1 MLALWSFLIF
11 LTPNPKWFMVVDFW
25 EPQPTTNKNFN
36 TENRKNDT
44 NTITLIYLKVLLV
57 LWFLVPVDLI
67 VQKMRLLTHNTM
79 KNNTEAAKGKG
90 WPLRISAV
98 EVRVD
103 DASEIGS
110 DPDREIAFVKG
121 ILGML
126 DWPTLVQGAAQLG
139 LNTLPPTL
147 SEEMAQDPE
156 FLRALF
162 HVLMNVHLV
171 KGMLTCPD
179 TGREFPVT
187 DSIVDFSMEEE
198 ECENVRN
205 YH

>member
-1 MLALWSFLIF
+1 
-11 LTPNPKWFMVVDFW
+11 
-25 EPQPTTNKNFN
+25 
-36 TENRKNDT
+36 
-44 NTITLIYLKVLLV
+44 
-57 LWFLVPVDLI
+57 
-67 VQKMRLLTHNTM
+67 MRLLTHNTLR
-79 KNNTEAAKGKG
+79 NNTEDAKGKG
-90 WPLRISAV
+90 WPLSISAI

-126 DWPTLVQGAAQLG
+126 DWPTLVRGASQMG

-147 SEEMAQDPE
+147 SEEMSQDPE
-156 FLRALF
+156 FLRALY

-187 DSIVDFSMEEE
+187 DSVADFSMEEE

>member
-1 MLALWSFLIF
+1 
-11 LTPNPKWFMVVDFW
+11 
-25 EPQPTTNKNFN
+25 
-36 TENRKNDT
+36 
-44 NTITLIYLKVLLV
+44 
-57 LWFLVPVDLI
+57 
-67 VQKMRLLTHNTM
+67 MRLLTHNAM
-79 KNNTEAAKGKG
+79 RNNTEDAKSKG
-90 WPLRISAV
+90 WPLKITAI

-110 DPDREIAFVKG
+110 DPEREISFIQG

-126 DWPTLVQGAAQLG
+126 DWPTLVQGASQLG
-139 LNTLPPTL
+139 LTTLPQVL
-147 SEEMAQDPE
+147 SDEMAKDPE
-156 FLRALF
+156 FLRAMY

-171 KGMLTCPD
+171 RGMLTCPD

-187 DSIVDFSMEEE
+187 NGVVDFTMEEE

>member
-1 MLALWSFLIF
+1 
-11 LTPNPKWFMVVDFW
+11 
-25 EPQPTTNKNFN
+25 
-36 TENRKNDT
+36 
-44 NTITLIYLKVLLV
+44 
-57 LWFLVPVDLI
+57 
-67 VQKMRLLTHNTM
+67 MR
-79 KNNTEAAKGKG
+79 NNTEDAKSKG
-90 WPLRISAV
+90 WPLKITAI

-110 DPDREIAFVKG
+110 DPEREISFIQG

-126 DWPTLVQGAAQLG
+126 DWPTLVQGASQLG
-139 LNTLPPTL
+139 LTTLPQVL
-147 SEEMAQDPE
+147 SDEMAKDPE
-156 FLRALF
+156 FLRAMY

-171 KGMLTCPD
+171 RGMLTCPD

-187 DSIVDFSMEEE
+187 NGVVDFTMEEE